1 MRNAGCDSFRWRS
14 QKSPSLVTSPFPST
28 GLYRRAPKWFV
39 TLHGAEHRRAFT
51 DEPSPYDDLVTHSIL
66 DFWHGTLDGDDAALE
81 RVTADAT
88 DPTLST
94 VEHE

>member
-1 MRNAGCDSFRWRS
+1 M
-14 QKSPSLVTSPFPST
+14 
-28 GLYRRAPKWFV
+28 APKWFV
-39 TLHGAEHRRAFT
+39 TLHGAEHRLAFT
-51 DEPSPYDDLVTHSIL
+51 DEPSPYDDLVTRSIL

-88 DPTLST
+88 DPDLST